1 MRSMLLGVSALILV
15 GSASANAAVS
25 LVGTDVTINYLFPTV
40 TQVFGTTVLPITT
53 NPTTLDCPAF
63 GSGVC
68 AAFVE
73 NAAITIGADSFTV
86 VEDSGSSYATEP
98 FNGFQFSNLD
108 FGPGEKITGF
118 TLLTNLPGLT
128 PADISFTDNSI
139 MYNASGLSFAN
150 SPYFITLTA
159 TTAVPELSTWTMT
172 MLGLAG
178 LSLVGYRTSRKGA
191 VFAA

>member
-1 MRSMLLGVSALILV
+1 
-15 GSASANAAVS
+15 
-25 LVGTDVTINYLFPTV
+25 
-40 TQVFGTTVLPITT
+40 
-53 NPTTLDCPAF
+53 LDCPAF

-98 FNGFQFSNLD
+98 FNGIQFSNLD

-118 TLLTNLPGLT
+118 TLLTNLPGLA